1 MIPKIIHYIWLGDK
15 EMPATDRA
23 FVEGW
28 KKLLPDWEFKCWGLD
43 SIKGLDCRFL
53 RETLAARKWVFACDW
68 LRLYALATEGGF
80 YMDTDVELNASLAPF
95 RNHELCMGLNLSGYP
110 QTALIG
116 AVAHQPLIEELL
128 AEYSN
133 RKFILGEGVF
143 DETASNTLFSRAFA
157 RHGVDLFKVTQARA
171 TEVMPG
177 VTMYPSAVLCRPG
190 ADPSVNVA
198 THYAEGLWLEP
209 YKRKSST
216 NLFAGLRLVRMKRR
230 KIAKPGDP
238 LNLRP
243 EERAVMSLRL
253 GRMVLSLVKVVRR

>member
-1 MIPKIIHYIWLGDK
+1 MIPKIIHYVWLGDK
-15 EMPATDRA
+15 EMPATDKA

-28 KKLLPDWEFKCWGLD
+28 KKLLPDWKFKCWGLD
-43 SIKGLDCRFL
+43 SLKGIDNVFV
-53 RETLAARKWVFACDW
+53 RETLSARKWVFTCDW

-80 YMDTDVELNASLAPF
+80 YMDTDVELNASLEPF
-95 RNHELCMGLNLSGYP
+95 RNHDLCMGLNLSGYP

-116 AVAHQPLIEELL
+116 AVPHQPFIEELL

-133 RKFILGEGVF
+133 RKFILGEGIH
-143 DETASNTLFSRAFA
+143 DETASNTIYSRAFA
-157 RHGVDLFKVTQARA
+157 RHGVDLSQVTQEHA

-177 VTMYPSAVLCRPG
+177 VCLYPSAVLCRPG
-190 ADPSVNVA
+190 QDPRQNVA

-216 NLFAGLRLVRMKRR
+216 NLLGGLRLVRMKRR

-238 LNLRP
+238 LNLLP
-243 EERAVMSLRL
+243 EERVVASLRL
-253 GRMVLSLVKVVRR
+253 GRVVVSLVRVVK